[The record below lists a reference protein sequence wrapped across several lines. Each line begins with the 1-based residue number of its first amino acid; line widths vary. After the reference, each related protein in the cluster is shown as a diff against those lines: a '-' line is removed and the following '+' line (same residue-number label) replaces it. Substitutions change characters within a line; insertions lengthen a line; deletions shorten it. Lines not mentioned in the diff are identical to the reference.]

1 MANLSW
7 AIEQIVQGPT
17 GEPVRQRGV
26 PPPDLVAAAPV
37 DPGEAQLVYRLMTP
51 VADNWHPL
59 VPVVVEPGAGG
70 RRPLLALELRQMIR
84 ASAGGDAELRPGPL
98 GELLRAPLGDDS
110 ARLRIAEES
119 VLAEGVR
126 VSRRYQAARTSDGRC
141 LVWIGR
147 DRRVAQRFPPSALRF
162 DVSDPPST

>member
-1 MANLSW
+1 
-7 AIEQIVQGPT
+7 
-17 GEPVRQRGV
+17 
-26 PPPDLVAAAPV
+26 
-37 DPGEAQLVYRLMTP
+37 
-51 VADNWHPL
+51 
-59 VPVVVEPGAGG
+59 
-70 RRPLLALELRQMIR
+70 
-84 ASAGGDAELRPGPL
+84 
-98 GELLRAPLGDDS
+98 
-110 ARLRIAEES
+110 